1 MLKSASSSCKLILT
15 EHNWIR
21 EEYKYEQ
28 RLQEDLRRAQTI
40 AVEELFEKTV
50 GGPAFFP
57 QEGIG
62 ESRTIVDYLKFS
74 GYFPRNEHVDMAVL
88 VSLLLKKKG
97 HAAGSEEMMEFV
109 MKGGTVEAFMNAEG
123 AEIT

>member
-1 MLKSASSSCKLILT
+1 MNSDYKKTCDEHKQLRLKSFLRKLS
-15 EHNWIR
+15 
-21 EEYKYEQ
+21 
-28 RLQEDLRRAQTI
+28 ED
-40 AVEELFEKTV
+40 
-50 GGPAFFP
+50 PAFFS

-109 MKGGTVEAFMNAEG
+109 MKGGTVEAFMNAES
-123 AEIT
+123 AEFS